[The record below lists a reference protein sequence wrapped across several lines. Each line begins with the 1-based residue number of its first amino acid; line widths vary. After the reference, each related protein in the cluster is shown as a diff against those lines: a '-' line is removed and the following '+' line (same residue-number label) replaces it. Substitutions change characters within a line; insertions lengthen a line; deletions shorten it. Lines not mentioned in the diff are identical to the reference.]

1 MGGRLKGISDLIIT
15 ASPHPGDPAASIS
28 LSVPFS
34 PALPHL
40 VTSLPFSLSSPIHLS
55 SNSRLLGF
63 SLCIPSLALMPCW
76 WSRNREYSMII
87 SRRREGLNIS
97 KQPQPRGDLFFK
109 KKQKNNHKINKDRQ
123 VWNEFELA
131 PPTIASSYSVRAQIT
146 SVCVGTHRVRAATH
160 FDRIQGR
167 ASLRPA
173 GVSGYNLLGQQART
187 ILR

>member
-1 MGGRLKGISDLIIT
+1 MVIHSSSAQVNSDSGPRCLPPLSGALPGMGGRLKGISDLIIT

-28 LSVPFS
+28 LSVPLS

-87 SRRREGLNIS
+87 SRRREGPNIS
-97 KQPQPRGDLFFK
+97 KQPQPRGDL
-109 KKQKNNHKINKDRQ
+109 
-123 VWNEFELA
+123 
-131 PPTIASSYSVRAQIT
+131 
-146 SVCVGTHRVRAATH
+146 
-160 FDRIQGR
+160 
-167 ASLRPA
+167 
-173 GVSGYNLLGQQART
+173 
-187 ILR
+187 